1 MKSMKTLGETLH
13 KIYAGIGIAAMGV
26 LALLVIF
33 TVIARYFFSLSWKE
47 LEEFVTVLFAFTT
60 FWGLGFAV
68 LEDEHVVIDI
78 LFRLFKPRV
87 KRAMGIF
94 NLLVALAV
102 DIIACVY
109 SFIYIGKI
117 GGHLSPGMMIPMKFI
132 YGIMPV
138 CFILCAVCIV
148 IKIIMIAAGRSGRN
162 PGSALNPGE
171 AANAGIKP
179 AEGRN

>member
-1 MKSMKTLGETLH
+1 MKRIKSLGAVLH
-13 KIYAGIGIAAMGV
+13 RLYAGIGMAAMGL

-60 FWGLGFAV
+60 FWGLGLAV
-68 LEDEHVVIDI
+68 LESEHVVIDI
-78 LFRLFKPRV
+78 VHRLFKPAT
-87 KRAMGIF
+87 KRIMGIV

-102 DIIACVY
+102 DVIACVY
-109 SFIYIGKI
+109 SILYIGKV
-117 GGHLSPGMMIPMKFI
+117 GSHMSPGMLIPMKFI

-148 IKIIMIAAGRSGRN
+148 IKIVLMATSGSSHREGADSSTGLKLAERRN
-162 PGSALNPGE
+162 
-171 AANAGIKP
+171 
-179 AEGRN
+179 

>member
-1 MKSMKTLGETLH
+1 MEAVRKLGKTLH
-13 KIYAGIGIAAMGV
+13 RVYAGIGMAAMGI

-60 FWGLGFAV
+60 FWGLGLAV

-78 LFRLFKPRV
+78 VFRLFKPRA
-87 KRAMGIF
+87 KRAMGIL
-94 NLLVALAV
+94 NLLIALAV
-102 DIIACVY
+102 DVIACVY
-109 SFIYIGKI
+109 SFMYIGKI

-148 IKIIMIAAGRSGRN
+148 IKIILMATGSSSIREPDGVLKTDRPTDAARQIS
-162 PGSALNPGE
+162 
-171 AANAGIKP
+171 
-179 AEGRN
+179 